1 LLSYET
7 GATQSYHGLLLSVQ
21 HRAARGVTIAGNYTW
36 SHCYGDAAS
45 AQAADAVTFS
55 DPNNRRIDRG
65 NCLGDHRHILNM
77 TAVAETPQFS
87 NRTLHALATGWRLA
101 GIYRMSTGD
110 WLTITSGQ
118 DIALSGTA
126 GQRALQVLG
135 SPYGDRNSLTNYLN
149 PAAFAL
155 PAPGTYGNMG
165 TGNVEGPA
173 YWGLDMALFRTFQ
186 PFRENQKLE
195 ARFEAFNVTNSLRPG
210 DPNTIFG
217 ASGFGQILTAADP
230 RLMQFSLKYLF

>member
-1 LLSYET
+1 
-7 GATQSYHGLLLSVQ
+7 
-21 HRAARGVTIAGNYTW
+21 
-36 SHCYGDAAS
+36 
-45 AQAADAVTFS
+45 
-55 DPNNRRIDRG
+55 
-65 NCLGDHRHILNM
+65 
-77 TAVAETPQFS
+77 
-87 NRTLHALATGWRLA
+87 
-101 GIYRMSTGD
+101 MSTGD